1 MTVRIRTLAAGDK
14 PALMQILRHT
24 PEFKPYEVAVAEEV
38 IDGYLQDPIGTGYR
52 ALVAESDTRVAGYI
66 CYGQTPCTLGTWDIY
81 WIAVD
86 GEKRGQGIGGA
97 LTKAAEEDISKA
109 AGRLILIET
118 SSQPIYENTRRFYL
132 GQKYEQV
139 ARIPDFYSPGD
150 DLLIM
155 RKRLD

>member
-1 MTVRIRTLAAGDK
+1 MSTGDK

-24 PEFKPYEVAVAEEV
+24 PEFKPYEVVVAEEV
-38 IDGYLQDPIGTGYR
+38 IDGYLQDPQGTGYH
-52 ALVAESDTRVAGYI
+52 ALVAEDGPQIAGYI
-66 CYGQTPCTLGTWDIY
+66 CYGQTACTIGTWDIY
-81 WIAVD
+81 WIAVS
-86 GEKRGQGIGGA
+86 GKQRGKGIGGA
-97 LTKAAEEDISKA
+97 LTKSAEEEIRQSE
-109 AGRLILIET
+109 GRLILIET

-155 RKRLD
+155 QKRLD

>member
-1 MTVRIRTLAAGDK
+1 MSAGDK

-38 IDGYLQDPIGTGYR
+38 IDGYLLDPEGTGYH
-52 ALVAESDTRVAGYI
+52 ALIADDDAQMAGYI
-66 CYGQTPCTLGTWDIY
+66 CYGQTPCTVGTWDIY
-81 WIAVD
+81 WIAVA
-86 GEKRGQGIGGA
+86 GEKRGKGIGGA
-97 LTKAAEEDISKA
+97 LTQAAEADIQREQ
-109 AGRLILIET
+109 GRLVLIET

-132 GQKYEQV
+132 GQQYEPV

-155 RKRLD
+155 QKRLG